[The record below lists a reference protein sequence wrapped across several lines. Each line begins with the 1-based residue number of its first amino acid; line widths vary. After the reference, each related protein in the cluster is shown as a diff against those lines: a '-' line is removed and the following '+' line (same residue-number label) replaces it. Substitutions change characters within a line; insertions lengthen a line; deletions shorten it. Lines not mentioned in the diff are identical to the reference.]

1 MSEAAP
7 VRLTVKV
14 AMRAGRNGSTQ
25 KTSIMTMTGLLQ
37 QTWVLNNRNKTDS
50 LACSWRIVISPIIRR
65 DFLSCY
71 DSVMRD
77 LVVLLIHFIASLAG
91 LPDLAVPVPSLPSRF
106 CSSINS

>member
-1 MSEAAP
+1 
-7 VRLTVKV
+7 
-14 AMRAGRNGSTQ
+14 MRAGRNGSTQ

-77 LVVLLIHFIASLAG
+77 LVVLFTHFIARLARLLG
-91 LPDLAVPVPSLPSRF
+91 PRCPFPCCRVASA
-106 CSSINS
+106 